1 MAGQKRQWLAEFHF
15 HPPQSPQNERPV
27 KPMNLNDEQRQNV
40 AAWVAQGLKLSEI
53 QNRLLSELGVRLT
66 YMEVRLLVDDLK
78 LTPKD
83 PEPATPVAP
92 IGGAA
97 TVTANAGK
105 VPEARDE
112 MPSPTA
118 TGSPAAT
125 GGVTVTVD
133 ELTRPGAIV
142 SGKVT
147 FSDGQQGDWY
157 LDQTGRLGV
166 VARQQGY
173 KPSASDVQQFQLALE
188 REMAKLGF

>member
-1 MAGQKRQWLAEFHF
+1 MANQRRQWLTEFHF

-27 KPMNLNDEQRQNV
+27 KPMNLNDEQRKQV
-40 AAWVAQGLKLSEI
+40 AIWVAEGLKLSEI
-53 QNRLLSELGVRLT
+53 QSRLSSDLGVRLT

-83 PEPATPVAP
+83 PEPSKPAEPVGDP
-92 IGGAA
+92 
-97 TVTANAGK
+97 VTAPQ
-105 VPEARDE
+105 PE
-112 MPSPTA
+112 STA
-118 TGSPAAT
+118 TTTASIDAGDPSRTPSGC
-125 GGVTVTVD
+125 GGVSVVVD
-133 ELTRPGAIV
+133 QLARPGAIV

-147 FSDGQQGDWY
+147 FSDGQQAEWY

-173 KPSASDVQQFQLALE
+173 KPTASDVQQFQLALE